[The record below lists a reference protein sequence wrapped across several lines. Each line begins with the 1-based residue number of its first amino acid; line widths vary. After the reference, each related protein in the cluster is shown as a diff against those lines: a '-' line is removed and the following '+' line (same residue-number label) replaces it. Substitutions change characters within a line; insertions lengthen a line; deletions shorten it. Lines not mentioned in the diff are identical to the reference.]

1 MNIEEFGT
9 SFRSYLLNENENV
22 LLVKGQWGIGKTY
35 YIDRSL
41 EENKEHYKYIK
52 VSLFGLDST
61 DELSRAVSESLIN
74 NFISPAV
81 SKLGKAVASVPFIT
95 KFIPKELPSLDN
107 ITIDNSITRF
117 VIFFDDIERMTLSLQ
132 EFFGYVDRLKNS
144 SPFKIVIALN
154 DKQLKDQE
162 IWKLKEK
169 VTDRELRLK
178 DTLDH
183 VIGNIFSQDSELAL
197 YIFRQLKVVN
207 LRVIIKSSVV
217 MDLFVSK
224 SEGLDSENLTRLK
237 VSCLCLSAKYYASED
252 FDESR
257 IDNVS
262 LYDRNFLFN
271 SLINSYLDSQV
282 ITDELFNNQNRYIV
296 NRQIENDNN
305 EAFNSIIEMFESTFS
320 DNKQEML
327 ALSNAFITRQSLN
340 DSQLIFVVSIIHKL
354 GGSISSESI
363 EYWFNVEKKSQR
375 FIRDLL
381 SVLES
386 GDAYNAI
393 LEYQEQEGT
402 TSQDDNID
410 IASDEASGFIAA
422 YLLQSNSSNLKYFED
437 DLSVYSK
444 DDWLNYI
451 STHDPVNLFRKLQ
464 DGIFKFIREDKGE
477 NLKQALIELSVEPIQ
492 KMRLVNIFG
501 TRINNILN

>member
-1 MNIEEFGT
+1 MNIEEFSA
-9 SFRSYLLNENENV
+9 SFRNYLLDENENV
-22 LLVKGQWGIGKTY
+22 LLVKGQWGIGKTH
-35 YIDRSL
+35 YIDSSL
-41 EENKEHYKYIK
+41 EENKEHYKYVK
-52 VSLFGLDST
+52 VSLFGLDNI

-95 KFIPKELPSLDN
+95 KFIPKELPSFDDV
-107 ITIDNSITRF
+107 TIDSSITRF

-178 DTLDH
+178 DTLEH

-217 MDLFVSK
+217 MDLFVNK
-224 SEGLDSENLTRLK
+224 SEGLDNENLTRLK

-257 IDNVS
+257 FENVS
-262 LYDRNFLFN
+262 QYDRYFSFN

-282 ITDELFNNQNRYIV
+282 ITDELFNNKNRFIV
-296 NRQIENDNN
+296 NRQIENDND
-305 EAFNSIIEMFESTFS
+305 EAFKTIIEMFENTFCYNS
-320 DNKQEML
+320 QEL
-327 ALSNAFITRQSLN
+327 LRLSGEFVKRPSLN
-340 DSQLIFVVSIIHKL
+340 ESQLIFIVNVIHKL
-354 GGSISSESI
+354 GGLVSSETI
-363 EYWFNVEKKSQR
+363 EYWFNVESKSQW

-381 SVLES
+381 SVFES
-386 GDAYNAI
+386 GDTYEEI
-393 LEYQEQEGT
+393 LQYQEQEDT
-402 TSQDDNID
+402 TSEDDNTD
-410 IASDEASGFIAA
+410 VSSDETSSFIAA
-422 YLLQSNSSNLKYFED
+422 YLIQSNNSNLKYFED

-444 DDWLNYI
+444 DDWMNYI
-451 STHDPVNLFRKLQ
+451 SSHDPVNLFRKIQ
-464 DGIFKFIREDKGE
+464 DGIFQFIEEGKGE
-477 NLKQALIELSVEPIQ
+477 NLKQALIEISIEPIQ
-492 KMRLVNIFG
+492 RMRLVNIFG

>member
-1 MNIEEFGT
+1 MNIEEFRT
-9 SFRSYLLNENENV
+9 SFRNYLLDENENV

-35 YIDRSL
+35 YIDSSL
-41 EENKEHYKYIK
+41 EEYKEHYKYIK
-52 VSLFGLDST
+52 VSLFGLDSI

-95 KFIPKELPSLDN
+95 KFIPKELPSLDS

-178 DTLDH
+178 YTLEH

-197 YIFRQLKVVN
+197 SIFRQLKVVN

-217 MDLFVSK
+217 MGLFVNK

-252 FDESR
+252 FDDSR
-257 IDNVS
+257 LENVS
-262 LYDRNFLFN
+262 QYDSHFLFN

-282 ITDELFNNQNRYIV
+282 ITDELFNNKNRYIV
-296 NRQIENDNN
+296 NKQIDNDNN
-305 EAFNSIIEMFESTFS
+305 EAFKSIVEMFESTFS
-320 DNKQEML
+320 DNSQEIL
-327 ALSNAFITRQSLN
+327 RLSSEFIERRSLN
-340 DSQLIFVVSIIHKL
+340 ESQIIFIINIIHKL
-354 GGSISSESI
+354 GGFISNETI
-363 EYWFNVEKKSQR
+363 EHWFNVETKSQWLVD
-375 FIRDLL
+375 DLL
-381 SVLES
+381 NVFKS
-386 GDAYNAI
+386 GDTYNTI
-393 LEYQEQEGT
+393 LQYKEQKNMEA
-402 TSQDDNID
+402 QDDNID
-410 IASDEASGFIAA
+410 ISADETSSFIAS
-422 YLLQSNSSNLKYFED
+422 YLLQSSNSNLKYFED

-444 DDWLNYI
+444 DDWINYI
-451 STHDPVNLFRKLQ
+451 STHDPIKLFRRLQ
-464 DGIFKFIREDKGE
+464 DGIFEFIREDKGE
-477 NLKQALIELSVEPIQ
+477 NLKQALTELSMEPIQ